1 MMSIAFQFT
10 VWFYFYCNLF
20 QCKFSKKLLFN
31 IALLFPISG
40 NPSKRQKTNDNP
52 PVEQSIYGSSAS
64 VSSMAGTSVAVNP
77 QDTINTSNP
86 PTASPLGRS
95 NSTGYV
101 SNQGNAS
108 TM

>member
-1 MMSIAFQFT
+1 MMFIAFSQF
-10 VWFYFYCNLF
+10 FFFYCNLF
-20 QCKFSKKLLFN
+20 QWKFSKKLLFN

-77 QDTINTSNP
+77 QDTINTWNP
-86 PTASPLGRS
+86 PMPLPLARS
-95 NSTGYV
+95 NSTGYD

>member
-31 IALLFPISG
+31 IALLFPIPG
-40 NPSKRQKTNDNP
+40 NPSKRQKTCDNP
-52 PVEQSIYGSSAS
+52 LVEQSISGSSAS
-64 VSSMAGTSVAVNP
+64 VSSMSVSSP
-77 QDTINTSNP
+77 S
-86 PTASPLGRS
+86 PTPSPLGQS
-95 NSTGYV
+95 DSTGNV

-108 TM
+108 AM